1 MLKKKKT
8 KKITL
13 FVMFAALLSVGC
25 IGFSSWILS
34 LGDGTSNLDVQI
46 VVETVYNESKIVQ
59 INGYNKDPINLD
71 TSITEEEAIP
81 LGIKAKVI
89 VSDDEIAKG
98 NGKTISVSVSAE
110 NKSDENDE
118 VDYNLIK
125 KSGDSSSTDVFG
137 RKGGTEYT
145 YLSLTETTITI
156 VGSFTDYPSAEGY
169 KYIDNISLDTLGIKY
184 GSYFENK
191 NPEEFYTDTI
201 NQLKKAY
208 ESSRSKEDLNNYLN
222 AMSLAK
228 QDVANM
234 QTAINDKNIV
244 ITLEVK

>member
-1 MLKKKKT
+1 
-8 KKITL
+8 
-13 FVMFAALLSVGC
+13 MFAALLSVGS

-46 VVETVYNESKIVQ
+46 VVETVFNESKIVQ
-59 INGYNKDPINLD
+59 INEYNKDPINLD
-71 TSITEEEAIP
+71 TSKAEEEATL

-89 VSDDEIAKG
+89 VSDDEIDKG
-98 NGKTISVSVSAE
+98 NGKTILASITAEDKSV
-110 NKSDENDE
+110 ENDE
-118 VDYNLIK
+118 VDHNLNDKVDYNLIK
-125 KSGDSSSTDVFG
+125 TSGDSSSTDVFG

-156 VGSFTDYPSAEGY
+156 EGSFANYPSAEGY
-169 KYIDNISLDTLGIKY
+169 KYIDNVSLDTLGIKY

-201 NQLKKAY
+201 NQLKKKY
-208 ESSRSKEDLNNYLN
+208 ETSRSKEDLNNYLN

-228 QDVANM
+228 QDVENM

-244 ITLEVK
+244 ITLEIK